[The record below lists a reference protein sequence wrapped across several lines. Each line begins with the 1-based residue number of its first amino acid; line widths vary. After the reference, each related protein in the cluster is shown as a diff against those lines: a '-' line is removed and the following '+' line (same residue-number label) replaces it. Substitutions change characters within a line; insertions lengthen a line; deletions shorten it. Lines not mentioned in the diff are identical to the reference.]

1 MAGEQPV
8 TCQARDVWQQPKRSG
23 DRPQQV
29 EPPDDSKGIRK
40 RPLPPE
46 LLPFPPARGGLGMAP
61 HIQSTEPR
69 GSGHSYTQDLST
81 DMGVIANSNG
91 EDRVV

>member
-1 MAGEQPV
+1 
-8 TCQARDVWQQPKRSG
+8 
-23 DRPQQV
+23 
-29 EPPDDSKGIRK
+29 
-40 RPLPPE
+40 
-46 LLPFPPARGGLGMAP
+46 MAP